1 MTGSS
6 TASKGKGKA
15 PPSSPIGKS
24 KSSKQ
29 RPAGHQQLSLSSFF
43 KGPETIVS
51 GPTLKIRKGERG
63 ASGRDQGI
71 ISIDDSSDDDVVRQ
85 SCLPTKLPSAAG
97 PSELIPNGLL
107 STTCLSSPEVSSQE
121 ATVAK
126 PSGSNHNIIEV
137 DDSDSDLEAV
147 TTPSN
152 KKRKASSSPEPS
164 GGVSTNK
171 DIPSRRKPRLSTPPP
186 SSRSTSAPG
195 TPSKL
200 LQLTAPLNPSPSK
213 PRRTHDLFKGEES
226 DQDNV
231 AALPVIS
238 ATAANI
244 TLPTFDFDT
253 DPFLFRP
260 DAVDTSH
267 WPAGRLPYEVL
278 VGVYLQV
285 GGTRSRLAI
294 VRIISKWVCLDV
306 KPETMS
312 AAERSCTSPASFG
325 SSSAALL
332 QIFCRQSTYYQ
343 II

>member
-6 TASKGKGKA
+6 TAPKGKGKG

-29 RPAGHQQLSLSSFF
+29 RPTGHQQLSLSSFF

-51 GPTLKIRKGERG
+51 GPKLKTRKGDHG
-63 ASGRDQGI
+63 ALSPDQGI

-107 STTCLSSPEVSSQE
+107 STTRLNSPEVSSQE
-121 ATVAK
+121 AKVAK
-126 PSGSNHNIIEV
+126 SVGRNHNIIEV

-147 TTPSN
+147 ISRSS
-152 KKRKASSSPEPS
+152 KKRKASSSPEPFGS
-164 GGVSTNK
+164 VSADK
-171 DIPSRRKPRLSTPPP
+171 DLPSKRKPRLSTPPP
-186 SSRSTSAPG
+186 FTRSTSAPG

-213 PRRTHDLFKGEES
+213 PRRAHDSFKDGGS
-226 DQDNV
+226 DRDNV
-231 AALPVIS
+231 VALPIIS
-238 ATAANI
+238 ATAANT
-244 TLPTFDFDT
+244 TLSTFDFDT

-260 DAVDTSH
+260 EAVDTSH

-294 VRIISKWVCLDV
+294 VRIISK
-306 KPETMS
+306 
-312 AAERSCTSPASFG
+312 
-325 SSSAALL
+325 
-332 QIFCRQSTYYQ
+332 
-343 II
+343 